1 MTTIV
6 PKGWINNLFFSKD
19 NKYNG
24 YFSEIDNNFY
34 YTELR
39 NPTTFKIGM
48 FDKKTEN
55 LTIINDTIQTNI
67 QLYTNSLNIEQ
78 IKETITSGTKLEG
91 GKSRNWVK
99 TDGSVVVKTN
109 GSAAEY
115 ECSCKCYILGIPL
128 NPPLV
133 YIESSSK
140 DESNMIVEKM
150 IKSNSHTDD
159 FIKCYYD
166 ASLYNNL
173 NIQFNNLIE
182 KLKLANIGGDFKLD
196 NILFNEDGSFI
207 LTDFSMSCMT
217 WDNWVK
223 IALREE
229 GDIDMFLSFKKRLD
243 YYLTQLLNEGVV
255 IWVPMR
261 KTKEVNVMV
270 GGYKNN
276 KKREKTRK
284 KKQNHKKNHIKKS
297 HKTKSHKTKSHKNLN
312 C

>member
-109 GSAAEY
+109 
-115 ECSCKCYILGIPL
+115 
-128 NPPLV
+128 
-133 YIESSSK
+133 
-140 DESNMIVEKM
+140 
-150 IKSNSHTDD
+150 
-159 FIKCYYD
+159 
-166 ASLYNNL
+166 
-173 NIQFNNLIE
+173 
-182 KLKLANIGGDFKLD
+182 
-196 NILFNEDGSFI
+196 
-207 LTDFSMSCMT
+207 
-217 WDNWVK
+217 
-223 IALREE
+223 
-229 GDIDMFLSFKKRLD
+229 
-243 YYLTQLLNEGVV
+243 
-255 IWVPMR
+255 
-261 KTKEVNVMV
+261 
-270 GGYKNN
+270 
-276 KKREKTRK
+276 
-284 KKQNHKKNHIKKS
+284 
-297 HKTKSHKTKSHKNLN
+297 
-312 C
+312 